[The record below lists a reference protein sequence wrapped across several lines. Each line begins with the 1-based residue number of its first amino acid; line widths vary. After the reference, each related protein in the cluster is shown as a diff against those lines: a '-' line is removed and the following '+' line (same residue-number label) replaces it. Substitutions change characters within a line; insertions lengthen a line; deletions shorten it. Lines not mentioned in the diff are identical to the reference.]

1 MQIHHLMATS
11 LQPDYGRDLPLG
23 DEDLAAAAHVFE
35 RWCGIAQRCICKHRH
50 VEPMM
55 NCLVCALSLRPSL
68 HDGERLA
75 GGWGMLFQPAAHCH
89 LWLAGTVAGGKL
101 GADCRSLLPTA
112 SFKRHAFAGGCC
124 GRGRGMRQAIQL
136 SGARHSPCMHTH
148 RRSGSVCPQG
158 RPCPT
163 IRALL

>member
-1 MQIHHLMATS
+1 MATS

-68 HDGERLA
+68 HDGEIKGKGK
-75 GGWGMLFQPAAHCH
+75 GGEEP
-89 LWLAGTVAGGKL
+89 
-101 GADCRSLLPTA
+101 P
-112 SFKRHAFAGGCC
+112 
-124 GRGRGMRQAIQL
+124 QA
-136 SGARHSPCMHTH
+136 
-148 RRSGSVCPQG
+148 
-158 RPCPT
+158 
-163 IRALL
+163 